1 MLALAPG
8 TEQKGLLSAL
18 QAGEPSGQRS
28 PTGVFVLPKAST
40 FPSLTISLSL
50 SLLCP
55 PPPFR
60 PSLPHAAPL
69 LYGPIIFSLLHFLPL
84 HFRICPSAQ
93 RQGSTLSLSSG
104 AVFFPFFFSALV
116 TQEKTFSREKKMLQ
130 RVTQTSLR
138 QTEANFFAA
147 FYPFV
152 FVMCFFC
159 SAFPLLQHLW
169 AVSAT
174 LFYAAKRN
182 PTKNIS
188 SNSRTKKKKKKTNLA
203 VQEIREV

>member
-1 MLALAPG
+1 MPFCSAQITGRHLECSFLPSLPQWPLPNLKVRLGGILIWAEQGAIGDRGTNPVLRRLRVFVEWGVLALAPG

-55 PPPFR
+55 PTTP

-116 TQEKTFSREKKMLQ
+116 TQEKTFSREKKN
-130 RVTQTSLR
+130 V
-138 QTEANFFAA
+138 AA
-147 FYPFV
+147 RYTDKFE
-152 FVMCFFC
+152 
-159 SAFPLLQHLW
+159 
-169 AVSAT
+169 
-174 LFYAAKRN
+174 
-182 PTKNIS
+182 
-188 SNSRTKKKKKKTNLA
+188 TN
-203 VQEIREV
+203 RS